1 MKNISTRALVH
12 TAFLL
17 SLLCG
22 AAPALAGPAF
32 KSTTDPTTQN
42 HFSNDKNNW
51 WRELP
56 VEALPTRSGI
66 YNQEGWVNEKAALK
80 SLVTG
85 KSTLGDLPVVE
96 AAQSNDGFITIIL
109 SRKETDCGTITDEVR
124 LQRKGFA
131 DIDGDGV
138 AEQCVFIGR
147 ANKSDAC
154 HMGSG
159 NFLGY
164 GSWLVFKKVTAK
176 SAVALM
182 GKSESKCDIEKGSSN
197 G

>member
-1 MKNISTRALVH
+1 MVCSRLCALL
-12 TAFLL
+12 A
-17 SLLCG
+17 C
-22 AAPALAGPAF
+22 AAVAVQVTDVSAIAGPDF
-32 KSTTDPTTQN
+32 KAATDPFTQN
-42 HFSNDKNNW
+42 HFSDDKNNW

-124 LQRKGFA
+124 LKRKGFA
-131 DIDGDGV
+131 DIDDDGV
-138 AEQCVFIGR
+138 VEQCVFIGR
-147 ANKSDAC
+147 ANKSDTC
-154 HMGSG
+154 LMGSG

-164 GSWLVFKKVTAK
+164 GSWLVFKKTKAAGPV
-176 SAVALM
+176 SLIGM
-182 GKSESKCDIEKGSSN
+182 SYNKCTG
-197 G
+197 